1 MFASLFTLLLLLH
14 NYIHVPSMY
23 FFFLL
28 KLVILCA
35 YSTRQKKSVRTKPVS
50 TAQLLL
56 KSTVK
61 YGVLLVRCGESTE

>member
-1 MFASLFTLLLLLH
+1 MYNSVASQTLARRRGEESG
-14 NYIHVPSMY
+14 Y
-23 FFFLL
+23 
-28 KLVILCA
+28 LVVTGDIQYA
-35 YSTRQKKSVRTKPVS
+35 SKKSVRTEPVS